1 MTRRVLALSVGLGI
15 GAAALASGASAQV
28 DVHEITLSN
37 GLQVLAVERP
47 GAPTV
52 SFVMQFRVGGVDEP
66 AGSTGI
72 AHVLEH
78 MLFKGTETI
87 GTTDL
92 RAERKLFAQID
103 AVQDSILQLSTAESS
118 QGAAARLEALRDS
131 LEDAARTAVVPNEY
145 TEILT
150 RAGAQGLNAMTT
162 SEATIYFVEMPA
174 ARAELFFALEGD
186 RMANPVFREFYS
198 ERAVVMEERRMRV
211 DTNPAGALFERHLA
225 TAFQTHPYGQPVV
238 GTMADLQAMTR
249 PDVEAY
255 YRRFYGPSNAVLAVV
270 GAIDT
275 DDVARWAEE
284 YLGAIPA
291 GDRPAGVQVEEPTQ
305 QSERRV
311 HLTWDAEPLLRIGWH
326 IPSSTHPD
334 GPAIALLASILTG
347 GRTSRLHRRLVTE
360 HGIATA
366 VFASTGPGSLYPG
379 LFQIDAT
386 PVAPAT
392 TSELETAI
400 YEEIERLAREG
411 PTTEEIE
418 RIRNQVA
425 AGSIRRMQSNLGLA
439 FQLAESQS
447 LFGDWRETFRVAEDF
462 LEVDADA
469 VRRVARSYLT
479 ESNRTV
485 ATLGREDSS
494 R

>member
-1 MTRRVLALSVGLGI
+1 M
-15 GAAALASGASAQV
+15 Q
-28 DVHEITLSN
+28 EITLSN
-37 GLQVLAVERP
+37 GLRVLAVERP

-66 AGSTGI
+66 VGSTGI

-87 GTTDL
+87 GTMDL
-92 RAERKLFAQID
+92 RAERQLFAEID
-103 AVQDSILQLSTAESS
+103 AVQDSILERSDDGPTSGGERE
-118 QGAAARLEALRDS
+118 RLEARRDS

-162 SEATIYFVEMPA
+162 NEATIYFVEMPA

-225 TAFQTHPYGQPVV
+225 TAFREHPYGQPVV
-238 GTMADLQAMTR
+238 GTMADLQALTR
-249 PDVEAY
+249 PEVEAY

-270 GAIDT
+270 GAIDPE
-275 DDVARWAEE
+275 DVARWSEE

-291 GDRPAGVQVEEPTQ
+291 GDRPPGVSTVEPEQ
-305 QSERRV
+305 REERRI
-311 HLTWDAEPLLRIGWH
+311 HLTWEAEPLLRIGWH
-326 IPSSTHPD
+326 IPASTHPD

-360 HGIATA
+360 EGIATS
-366 VFASTGPGSLYPG
+366 VFASTGPGSLYAG

-392 TSELETAI
+392 TAQLEASI
-400 YEEIERLAREG
+400 YEEIERLARDG
-411 PTTEEIE
+411 PTEAEIE

-425 AGSIRRMQSNLGLA
+425 AGSVRRMQSNLGLA
-439 FQLAESQS
+439 FQLAESES

-462 LEVDADA
+462 LHIDAEA
-469 VRRVARSYLT
+469 VRRVASEYLT
-479 ESNRTV
+479 ATNRTV
-485 ATLGREDSS
+485 ATLGREESG